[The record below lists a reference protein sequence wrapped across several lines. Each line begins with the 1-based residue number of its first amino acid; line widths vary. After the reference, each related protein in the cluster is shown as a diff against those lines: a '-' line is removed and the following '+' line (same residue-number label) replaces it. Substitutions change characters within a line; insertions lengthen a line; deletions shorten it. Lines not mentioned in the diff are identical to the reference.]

1 MASAIFASVDPR
13 RTSIDH
19 QTTIEDLYMATV
31 TKSKEA
37 NKMSPKANA
46 NAKLEGASVTSN
58 EAGQTII
65 RNQVVAKIAS
75 LAAREVEGV
84 HKLVPFGPSQS
95 VVSLAKTVTGGT
107 MRDLGVQVEV
117 GTKEAAVDVRIVVD
131 YGASIPAVA
140 EAIRRNVAERVETM
154 TGLKVVQVNIDVV
167 DLYFGEEET
176 EEVPEQEQPE
186 PRVH

>member
-1 MASAIFASVDPR
+1 
-13 RTSIDH
+13 
-19 QTTIEDLYMATV
+19 MATV

-37 NKMSPKANA
+37 NKMSPKA

-84 HKLVPFGPSQS
+84 HRLVPFGPSQS

-140 EAIRRNVAERVETM
+140 EAIRRNVAERVEAM

-176 EEVPEQEQPE
+176 EEAPAQEQPE

>member
-1 MASAIFASVDPR
+1 
-13 RTSIDH
+13 
-19 QTTIEDLYMATV
+19 MATA

-37 NKMSPKANA
+37 GMAPQNSTGNA
-46 NAKLEGASVTSN
+46 RPEGASVTSN

-84 HKLVPFGPSQS
+84 HRLAPFGPSQS

-107 MRDLGVQVEV
+107 MRELGVQVEV
-117 GTKEAAVDVRIVVD
+117 GTREAAVDVRIVVD

-140 EAIRRNVAERVETM
+140 EALRRNIAERVEAM

-176 EEVPEQEQPE
+176 QEVPPEQPG